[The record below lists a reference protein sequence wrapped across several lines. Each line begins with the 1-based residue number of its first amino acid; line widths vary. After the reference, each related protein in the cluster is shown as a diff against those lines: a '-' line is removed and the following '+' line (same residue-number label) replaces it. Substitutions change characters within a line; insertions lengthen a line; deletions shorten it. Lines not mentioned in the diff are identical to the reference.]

1 MEAPKGVSASS
12 CSSKKTVLS
21 TSWMSKISNMAI
33 RMSIGF
39 ADSSRIYAVLA
50 PHTWIISVPAA
61 PPYHLLSFALALHC
75 LWAVTPNLM
84 QEASYGYGLGNE
96 RLWIRAGMLSACS
109 SRVIILLIGTW
120 SCLLMFVYV
129 TFAMS
134 VVLWCQLLES
144 RRWQL
149 VSLASS
155 QPTIQFSYQS
165 LEEKGKKTRSWLFVA
180 SKQKEFQA
188 ISPFKAFLHHDIP
201 ESSNK

>member
-1 MEAPKGVSASS
+1 MEAPKGVSISS

-21 TSWMSKISNMAI
+21 TSWMSKISNMGI

-75 LWAVTPNLM
+75 LWAVTPNST

-109 SRVIILLIGTW
+109 SRIMYFMNWDLVLFAHVCLRNLCYVSGALMSAAGVQALAAGVSDQLPAYNSIFPSVTW
-120 SCLLMFVYV
+120 GERKKP
-129 TFAMS
+129 TFLT
-134 VVLWCQLLES
+134 VCG
-144 RRWQL
+144 
-149 VSLASS
+149 
-155 QPTIQFSYQS
+155 I
-165 LEEKGKKTRSWLFVA
+165 KTERVPGY
-180 SKQKEFQA
+180 KA
-188 ISPFKAFLHHDIP
+188 I
-201 ESSNK
+201 